1 MSKLHI
7 LAGVRTPFVKAGGPA
22 AKLSADDLGRIAV
35 SELLARTGVDPS
47 EIDEVI
53 AGCVGQPSGAQNIAR
68 VIALRA
74 GIPKQVPAVT
84 VHRNCASGFEAL
96 TTAAERM
103 AAGRGSLFL
112 VVGTESMSRYPIRYP
127 DAMGPWLGRLA
138 KARSL
143 WARLKAFASLRWKH
157 IRPFPTILE
166 GLRDPV
172 VKLSMGQT
180 ADVLAR
186 EWGIDREEQDSFA
199 LGSHRRAEEARAV
212 LSGEIVPLFPNGKA
226 VRHDTGVRDGQTIEA
241 LAKLRPIFNKRDGS
255 VTVGNACQVTD
266 GAVALLVGDPAR
278 FDGEPLARL
287 ASYAYAGCDPERM
300 GLGPAYAIP
309 KALGRR
315 RLEGMEIVEINEAFA
330 VQVIACTKALES
342 AEFARKELG
351 RAKAVGEIDPEKLN
365 VHGGAIALGHP
376 VGASGA
382 RLLLTIALEM
392 QRRNLNNGL
401 ASLCVGGGQGGAI
414 RLAR

>member
-22 AKLSADDLGRIAV
+22 AKLSADDLGSIAV
-35 SELLARTGVDPS
+35 SELLARTGVEPS
-47 EIDEVI
+47 QIDEVI
-53 AGCVGQPSGAQNIAR
+53 AGCVGQPSSAQNIAR

-84 VHRNCASGFEAL
+84 VHRNCASGFEVL

-103 AAGRGSLFL
+103 AAGRGSLFV

-127 DAMGPWLGRLA
+127 DAMAPWLGRLV

-157 IRPFPTILE
+157 VKPFPTILE

-180 ADVLAR
+180 AEVLAR
-186 EWGIDREEQDSFA
+186 EWGIDRDEQDAFA
-199 LGSHRRAEEARAV
+199 LLSHQRAESAREV
-212 LSGEIVPLFPNGKA
+212 LGDEIVPLYPNGKA
-226 VRHDTGVRDGQTIEA
+226 VRNDTGVRDGQTIEA
-241 LAKLRPIFNKRDGS
+241 LAKLRPIFDRRAGS

-278 FDGEPLARL
+278 FGGEPLARL
-287 ASYAYAGCDPERM
+287 ASYAYAGCDPARM

-309 KALGRR
+309 QAMGRR

-330 VQVIACTKALES
+330 AQVIACTKALSS
-342 AEFARKELG
+342 AEFAKTELG
-351 RAKAVGEIDPEKLN
+351 RTKAVGEIDAEKLN

-392 QRRNLNNGL
+392 QRRNLNSGL